1 MSKNKPQQ
9 KVDWSQTSR
18 RNQFHPEIDV
28 RGMRTEEA
36 LQVVQEFIDTAMM
49 IQYRNLRILHG
60 KGNGILR
67 QMIRQYLQSTG
78 AVTSAMDEHVERGGA
93 GITLVELDL

>member
-1 MSKNKPQQ
+1 
-9 KVDWSQTSR
+9 
-18 RNQFHPEIDV
+18 
-28 RGMRTEEA
+28 MRTEEA

-49 IQYRNLRILHG
+49 IQFRSLRILHG

-78 AVTSAMDEHVERGGA
+78 AVKSAIDEHVERGGA
-93 GITLVELDL
+93 GITLVELDI